1 MSLTIPVANTSI
13 GQKEVEWMNTLN
25 LREVQEKGE

>member
-1 MSLTIPVANTSI
+1 MSLTRAVANTSI

-25 LREVQEKGE
+25 LGEVQKKGE